1 MDDLAEVRSFS
12 FTELRVE
19 QCIRLVAAGKVK
31 TNSHGRRYSR
41 DSSHVVHLPA
51 SAKGAA
57 IVFPSSTGWP
67 STTPNLFCRITFAS
81 RSEGRRARRAMRREP

>member
-1 MDDLAEVRSFS
+1 MDDLSEVRAFS

-19 QCIRLVAAGKVK
+19 QCSRLVADGKVK

-41 DSSHVVHLPA
+41 DSSHGLHVPA

-57 IVFPSSTGWP
+57 MVFSTLDGMAKLN
-67 STTPNLFCRITFAS
+67 TPPVLPYRFR
-81 RSEGRRARRAMRREP
+81 